1 MPSGAGVASSGSRPA
16 RPVLPGDL
24 EVVSAWLVS
33 RLPPGCPLARSCWGA
48 RSRGGWESC
57 AMASGAVRPSSAA
70 QPWMWGQSRWPSCRS
85 PWAAVSARIIAVMV
99 MLRSRIWP
107 GSQDTS
113 QRCAR
118 PGASRA
124 VWGVWSLVMVV
135 SLIVRAM
142 AVTFWWGSWFG
153 FQVGFRW
160 AGASG
165 FQELGEGWGCVW
177 LPAAELV
184 DDDRV
189 LGKAW
194 WPVVGEVGEREVIG
208 VPQLA
213 HVHVPGPL
221 GRDMETLGL
230 TTGSGSRAAGQ
241 GHGDPRLDD
250 GFRVRPVSCRGWS

>member
-57 AMASGAVRPSSAA
+57 AMASGAVRPRSAA
-70 QPWMWGQSRWPSCRS
+70 QPSMWGQRRWASCRS
-85 PWAAVSARIIAVMV
+85 AWAAVSARIIAVMV

-113 QRCAR
+113 HWCWR

-135 SLIVRAM
+135 SLMVRAM
-142 AVTFWWGSWFG
+142 AVTSGCGSWFG
-153 FQVGFRW
+153 FQVGFRL

-184 DDDRV
+184 DHDRV

-194 WPVVGEVGEREVIG
+194 WPVVGVVGEREVIG
-208 VPQLA
+208 ILHFAQVLNPR
-213 HVHVPGPL
+213 PL
-221 GRDMETLGL
+221 GRDNGTVGL
-230 TTGSGSRAAGQ
+230 AAASVFVGC
-241 GHGDPRLDD
+241 LAVDD
-250 GFRVRPVSCRGWS
+250 HWPASLSAASPA